1 MRFSAVAI
9 QMLLL
14 ALPLHAEDPLAPFV
28 GSDSLGQ
35 LRAGTAIKAG
45 LPQDA
50 TLSLVPNVSSR
61 DTISAEVKA
70 LAPSVGAELLMI
82 VPGPGI
88 AMDAPAGQLLLFN
101 AMHAVST
108 MKGVTYWSVT
118 RGQEHVLFLDSYVIS
133 SAEKTD
139 RIPDPVFTEIP
150 ETHELFTFQEDSS
163 FGRNTFL
170 ERFFAK
176 TDHLYVK
183 MENLSTIRL
192 LFIPFIQPQ
201 GLVSQV
207 VLVPIGTDVLFYGVA
222 CIRTGMP
229 LGDKSSR
236 VQSMENR
243 LTALAGWLEKRL
255 SAGTG

>member
-1 MRFSAVAI
+1 MRIGAVAI

-14 ALPLHAEDPLAPFV
+14 ALPLYAADPLAAFV
-28 GSDSLGQ
+28 GSDALVE
-35 LRAGTAIKAG
+35 LRAGAAVKAG

-50 TLSLVPNVSSR
+50 TPSLVPNVSSR
-61 DTISAEVKA
+61 EIIEQEVKD
-70 LAPSVGAELLMI
+70 LGPSVGAEFLKVI
-82 VPGPGI
+82 PGPGI

-118 RGQEHVLFLDSYVIS
+118 RGKEQVLFLQSYVIAS
-133 SAEKTD
+133 PAKPD
-139 RIPDPVFTEIP
+139 RIPDPVFSEIP

-163 FGRNTFL
+163 FGKNTFL
-170 ERFFAK
+170 EHFHARG
-176 TDHLYVK
+176 DHLYVK
-183 MENLSTIRL
+183 MENLSTITFL
-192 LFIPFIQPQ
+192 LIPFIQPQ

-207 VLVPIGTDVLFYGVA
+207 VLVPIGTDVLFYGLA

-229 LGDKSSR
+229 LGDKASR
-236 VQSMENR
+236 VESMENR

-255 SAGTG
+255 SAGAG

>member
-14 ALPLHAEDPLAPFV
+14 VLPLRAEDALAPFV
-28 GSDSLGQ
+28 GSDTLVQ
-35 LRAGTAIKAG
+35 LRTGAAVKAG
-45 LPQDA
+45 LAQDA

-70 LAPSVGAELLMI
+70 LAPSVGAELLRI
-82 VPGPGI
+82 IPGPGI
-88 AMDAPAGQLLLFN
+88 TMDAPAGQLLLFN
-101 AMHAVST
+101 SMHSVST

-118 RGQEHVLFLDSYVIS
+118 RAQEHVLFVDSYAIS
-133 SAEKTD
+133 SPEKAD
-139 RIPDPVFTEIP
+139 RVPDPVFTEIP
-150 ETHELFTFQEDSS
+150 ATHELYTFQEDSS

-183 MENLSTIRL
+183 MENLSTIRF

-207 VLVPIGTDVLFYGVA
+207 VLVPAGTDVLFYGVA

-229 LGDKSSR
+229 IGDKSSR

-243 LTALAGWLEKRL
+243 LVALAGWLEKRL
-255 SAGTG
+255 STGHG